1 MQSPP
6 TPGPY
11 SSAASGTHP
20 FAPKVEYSGCQIVP
34 AAAAPKARWSKNSW
48 TVPVATVSAKE
59 CADHDVFNAAH
70 GQKQSKYMEVCAN
83 LNQQPC
89 VRQQGTLVPKTLE
102 GWLKGKVHERKAH
115 LKSGDYGVT
124 GAGDMEDSVFTRSMD
139 TLVTQYDD
147 ACGTTAGKDKKTSAD
162 RAEEAKKLELA
173 TEQRRMAMGQAT
185 AKRTGG
191 SAKKSFKPQELAA
204 KSAEAS
210 SKAAEERERNQKRK
224 RDNEEKR
231 IQLDQQMFEKRL
243 AAEERAEE
251 SRQKAEE
258 RAAAQ
263 TQQAQ
268 KTTEMLLMA
277 VTQLASQLAKNQQ

>member
-34 AAAAPKARWSKNSW
+34 AAAAPKARWSMNSW
-48 TVPVATVSAKE
+48 TDDVATVSAKE

-89 VRQQGTLVPKTLE
+89 VRQQGTLVPKALE
-102 GWLKGKVHERKAH
+102 GWVKGKVHERKAH

-124 GAGDMEDSVFTRSMD
+124 GAGDMEDSVFTRS
-139 TLVTQYDD
+139 
-147 ACGTTAGKDKKTSAD
+147 
-162 RAEEAKKLELA
+162 
-173 TEQRRMAMGQAT
+173 
-185 AKRTGG
+185 
-191 SAKKSFKPQELAA
+191 
-204 KSAEAS
+204 
-210 SKAAEERERNQKRK
+210 
-224 RDNEEKR
+224 
-231 IQLDQQMFEKRL
+231 
-243 AAEERAEE
+243 
-251 SRQKAEE
+251 KAEE